1 LLLYRLA
8 SSERTLPVVSR
19 LVAAGERSDPLDNR
33 QLSALAYAMTKRDHV
48 TATRLLKLG
57 ARPVTPIDTVGM
69 PAALIPVVSGDY
81 EGIRLMRKFGVDYE
95 TLRFNGTSAVDMA
108 RRSGDRRLL
117 DALSP
122 RSQSS

>member
-1 LLLYRLA
+1 
-8 SSERTLPVVSR
+8 
-19 LVAAGERSDPLDNR
+19 
-33 QLSALAYAMTKRDHV
+33 M
-48 TATRLLKLG
+48 
-57 ARPVTPIDTVGM
+57 TPIDTVGM